1 MIIINVLIAKNKWRG
16 CKMAYANREDKAK
29 YMKAYWNK
37 HPDRYEI
44 HKKKCTANQK
54 KLRAEKNKQKE
65 D

>member
-1 MIIINVLIAKNKWRG
+1 
-16 CKMAYANREDKAK
+16 MAYANREDKAK
-29 YMKAYWNK
+29 YMKTYWNK

-44 HKKKCTANQK
+44 HKKKCAANQK